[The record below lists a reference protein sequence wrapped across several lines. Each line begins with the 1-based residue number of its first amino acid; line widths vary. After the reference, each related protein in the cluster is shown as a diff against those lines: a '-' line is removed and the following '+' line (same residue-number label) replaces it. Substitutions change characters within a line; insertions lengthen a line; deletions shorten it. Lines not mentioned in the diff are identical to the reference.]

1 MMQTKNPT
9 PTFRRSHWLAGLASG
24 ALALS
29 SPAAA
34 ETLQGA
40 LAKAYE
46 NNPTLTAARAGQRAN
61 DENVPIQKSYGLPSL
76 GAQGEYTENLIR
88 PGNSFSSPTRLI
100 TGAGQLSVPIYQGGA
115 VRNAVKA
122 AKYRVEAGQADL
134 RATEAS
140 IFSQVVGA
148 YMDVIR
154 DQAIVQLNQNNVS
167 VLKTNLQATSD
178 RFEIG
183 DLTRTDVAQSQ
194 ARLALAEGDLRGA
207 EANLIA
213 SRESYIRLVGE
224 APVDLQPPPQLP
236 NLPASAED
244 AVAVALGDNPDIA
257 AADERLSA
265 SRADIGVARS
275 SRIPKLDGTVSG
287 SYTNFLGSLSSGVPG
302 VGVSQTQ
309 KTAAAGVTLTVPLF
323 QGGRPSAQVRQ
334 AQARTSQAIETY
346 VATERDVIAQT
357 RGAYAAWQA
366 NERVI
371 AATQQAVSANSLS
384 LEGVRAENS
393 VGTRSILDIL
403 NAEQE
408 YLNAQVQLV
417 SAKRNSYV
425 AAFSVL
431 AAMGKAEA
439 RDLGIEG
446 GPLYDPAA
454 NYERVKGQ
462 IWDWADDPAPQQQ
475 TTSTRDVPAADAS
488 VPPGDNPLIGPV
500 DPERG
505 Q

>member
-1 MMQTKNPT
+1 MHDIDTKMT
-9 PTFRRSHWLAGLASG
+9 GRRARWLAGMALG

-29 SPAAA
+29 SQAQA

-61 DENVPIQKSYGLPSL
+61 DENVPIQKASGLPSV
-76 GAQGEYTENLIR
+76 GASVDYQENLVI
-88 PGNSFSSPTRLI
+88 PGNSFVSPGRVLS
-100 TGAGQLSVPIYQGGA
+100 AGSQLSVPIYQGGA

-122 AKYRVEAGQADL
+122 AEYRVEAGQSDL

-154 DQAIVQLNQNNVS
+154 DQAIVQLNQKNVA
-167 VLKTNLQATSD
+167 VLKTNLQASSD

-207 EANLIA
+207 EANLIR
-213 SRESYIRLVGE
+213 SRENYVKLVGD
-224 APVDLQPPPQLP
+224 APIDLQPPPALL
-236 NLPASAED
+236 NLPQSVED
-244 AVAVALGDNPDIA
+244 AVAIALNNNPDIEA
-257 AADERLSA
+257 ANQRINA
-265 SRADIGVARS
+265 SRADIGAARAA
-275 SRIPKLDGTVSG
+275 RMPKLSATLGGGYNNNLHSIPAGNTVAENTTKS
-287 SYTNFLGSLSSGVPG
+287 
-302 VGVSQTQ
+302 
-309 KTAAAGVTLTVPLF
+309 AAAGLSLTLPIF

-334 AQARTSQAIETY
+334 AQSRSSQAIETY

-371 AATQQAVSANSLS
+371 AATEQAVGANALS

-446 GPLYDPAA
+446 GALYDPAV
-454 NYERVKGQ
+454 NYRRVRGQ
-462 IWDWADDPAPQQQ
+462 IWDWADDPKPQQQ
-475 TTSTRDVPAADAS
+475 ATNTRSIPAADAS
-488 VPPGDNPLIGPV
+488 VPAVEPLP
-500 DPERG
+500 
-505 Q
+505 QQ